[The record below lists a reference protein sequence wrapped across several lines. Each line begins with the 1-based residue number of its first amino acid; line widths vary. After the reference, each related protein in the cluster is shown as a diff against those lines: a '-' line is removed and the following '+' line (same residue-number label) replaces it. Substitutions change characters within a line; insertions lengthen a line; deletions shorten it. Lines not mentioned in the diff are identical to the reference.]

1 MFLYFRCW
9 SSYKSSIP
17 APQGH
22 LGRICGGQ
30 RPKEECEGWEETEGG
45 GKLRDGERGAQ
56 IHWFAIQRWAKFLF
70 KSGSFHATWFQLTF
84 LPQLV
89 PEVPA
94 PSSYW
99 SQDDLRSVA
108 AHRGIIAQIVLDFQP
123 LSIVNNKGFII
134 NNRQVN
140 RALRSSQMIDFIQV
154 DHAPTPTSQSKL
166 VSSQNSEGF

>member
-99 SQDDLRSVA
+99 SQDDPQSVA
-108 AHRGIIAQIVLDFQP
+108 AHRGIIAPIVLDFQP

-134 NNRQVN
+134 TGK
-140 RALRSSQMIDFIQV
+140 IQPFGILSK
-154 DHAPTPTSQSKL
+154 DWGSPKGLKL
-166 VSSQNSEGF
+166 VLL